1 MKVYQDLLKDIIK
14 NGVVEKND
22 RTGTG
27 TTKVFGRQL
36 RFDLSEGFPLL
47 ITKKMYYRGI
57 IHELLWFIRG
67 DSNIRYL
74 VRNNVNI
81 WNEWPYQN
89 YLKANNLEKK
99 YLTYSPEWKEK
110 MQEFIEN
117 IKKDKKFANKWG
129 DCGPFYGVQWRNF
142 SGFDQLKWVVS
153 KIKKNPSSRR
163 LIVNAW
169 NAPLIDKMALPP
181 CHVMYQFQVSEDK
194 LNCMMYQR
202 SVDTFLGLPFN
213 IASYALLTMMIAQ
226 VTGYKPCTLVM
237 ALADTHLYLNH
248 IKQSK
253 EQIKRK
259 PYKLPEMKI
268 DPKVKSIFRFK
279 YDDFQL
285 INYKYHPTIKAQI
298 SV

>member
-1 MKVYQDLLKDIIK
+1 MVSYLNLLKDILENGIK
-14 NGVVEKND
+14 EAKE

-27 TTKVFGRQL
+27 TLKVFGRQL
-36 RFDLSEGFPLL
+36 NFDLSKGFPLL
-47 ITKKMYYRGI
+47 TTKKMFTRGI
-57 IHELLWFIRG
+57 IHELLWFIKG

-74 VRNNVNI
+74 VRNGVNI

-89 YLKANNLEKK
+89 YLKKNNLERRYPK
-99 YLTYSPEWKEK
+99 YTPIWKQKREEFVEK
-110 MQEFIEN
+110 
-117 IKKDKKFANKWG
+117 IKSDAKFAKIWG

-142 SGFDQLKWVVS
+142 NGVDQLAWVINE
-153 KIKKNPSSRR
+153 IKKNPGSRR

-169 NAPLIDKMALPP
+169 NAPLVDKMALPP
-181 CHVMYQFQVSEDK
+181 CHVMYQFQVSRGF

-213 IASYALLTMMIAQ
+213 IASYALLTIMVAQ
-226 VTGYKPCTLVM
+226 STNLKPGTLVM

-248 IKQSK
+248 LKQAR

-259 PYKLPEMKI
+259 PYRLPKMKI
-268 DPKVKSIFRFK
+268 NPKIKFINKFR
-279 YDDFQL
+279 YEDFEL
-285 INYKYHPTIKAQI
+285 VNYKFHPAISAQI